1 MKQISKVF
9 LACACSLSGLTTQ
22 AQDQTVWSNDFSN
35 ASQPLNTVGRG
46 VCRVNDGVFHSR
58 SAYALFGNPEWKDY
72 TLSFKARAPKDAE
85 QVQIWAGFR
94 THNRFDRYVV
104 GIKGGLQDDQR
115 PVSGRCAG
123 GYQQGH
129 RRPSRRGDLCGSRG

>member
-35 ASQPLNTVGRG
+35 ASQPLNIVGRG
-46 VCRVNDGVFHSR
+46 VCGVNDGVCHSR
-58 SAYALFGNPEWKDY
+58 SAYALFGNPEWKNY
-72 TLSFKARAPKDAE
+72 TLSFKARAPKDTE

-94 THNRFDRYVV
+94 THNRFER
-104 GIKGGLQDDQR
+104 
-115 PVSGRCAG
+115 
-123 GYQQGH
+123 
-129 RRPSRRGDLCGSRG
+129 

>member
-1 MKQISKVF
+1 MNQISKVF

-85 QVQIWAGFR
+85 QVQNGLHILAGECLGR
-94 THNRFDRYVV
+94 IHV
-104 GIKGGLQDDQR
+104 GDPADGRAFFAAGR
-115 PVSGRCAG
+115 SGQASV
-123 GYQQGH
+123 H
-129 RRPSRRGDLCGSRG
+129 ITVLTVMW

>member
-35 ASQPLNTVGRG
+35 ASQPLNMVGRG

-85 QVQIWAGFR
+85 QVQIWQASVHI
-94 THNRFDRYVV
+94 TVLTV
-104 GIKGGLQDDQR
+104 MW
-115 PVSGRCAG
+115 
-123 GYQQGH
+123 
-129 RRPSRRGDLCGSRG
+129 

>member
-1 MKQISKVF
+1 MNQISKVF

-85 QVQIWAGFR
+85 QGDPADGRAFFAAGR
-94 THNRFDRYVV
+94 
-104 GIKGGLQDDQR
+104 
-115 PVSGRCAG
+115 SGQASV
-123 GYQQGH
+123 H
-129 RRPSRRGDLCGSRG
+129 ITALTVM

>member
-35 ASQPLNTVGRG
+35 ASQPLNMVGRG

-58 SAYALFGNPEWKDY
+58 SAYAFSAI
-72 TLSFKARAPKDAE
+72 LSGKIIP
-85 QVQIWAGFR
+85 
-94 THNRFDRYVV
+94 
-104 GIKGGLQDDQR
+104 
-115 PVSGRCAG
+115 C
-123 GYQQGH
+123 
-129 RRPSRRGDLCGSRG
+129 PSRHVPRKTPNRYRLGRLPYT

>member
-46 VCRVNDGVFHSR
+46 VCRGERR
-58 SAYALFGNPEWKDY
+58 SISFAQRFMPFSAI
-72 TLSFKARAPKDAE
+72 LSGKIIP
-85 QVQIWAGFR
+85 
-94 THNRFDRYVV
+94 
-104 GIKGGLQDDQR
+104 
-115 PVSGRCAG
+115 
-123 GYQQGH
+123 
-129 RRPSRRGDLCGSRG
+129 

>member
-1 MKQISKVF
+1 MNQISKVF

-72 TLSFKARAPKDAE
+72 TCLSRHVPRKTP
-85 QVQIWAGFR
+85 
-94 THNRFDRYVV
+94 NRYRYGQASVHITALTV
-104 GIKGGLQDDQR
+104 M
-115 PVSGRCAG
+115 
-123 GYQQGH
+123 
-129 RRPSRRGDLCGSRG
+129 